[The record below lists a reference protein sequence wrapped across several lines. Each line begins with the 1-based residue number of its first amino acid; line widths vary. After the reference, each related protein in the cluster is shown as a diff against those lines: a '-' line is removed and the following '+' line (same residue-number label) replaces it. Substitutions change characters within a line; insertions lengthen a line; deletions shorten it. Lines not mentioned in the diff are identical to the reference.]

1 MIDFRETDMAR
12 HEQLRNELRTEKML
26 VDCEYDP
33 HSHTIYKVISRGPK
47 ARDEGQVNLSLAAK
61 QYLDRCLYNGMKVV
75 LVIDE
80 TYEKY
85 IYTHRGWALS
95 VPGERTT
102 THYSILLSR
111 LTPVPTKTSP
121 T

>member
-12 HEQLRNELRTEKML
+12 HEQLRDELRAEMML

-33 HSHTIYKVISRGPK
+33 HSHTIYKVISRGTK
-47 ARDEGQVNLSLAAK
+47 AREDGQVNLSLAAK

-75 LVIDE
+75 LVLDE
-80 TYEKY
+80 VQGKY
-85 IYTHRGWALS
+85 FYARRGWVLS

-102 THYSILLSR
+102 THYSTLLSR